1 MRWASLRSAPPYKGG
16 PSIPQRR
23 LVEARRLGGERA
35 PVETGLRDGVL
46 EPPLVHMRQDQLG
59 ERAAQH
65 APVVAAPARA
75 PWRQSG
81 RYSDAEERRIGAISE
96 AQHIVMALRVQRM
109 RPGELFRRLPLRDF
123 RARLAAHVERDA
135 FDQAPRVGDRK

>member
-46 EPPLVHMRQDQLG
+46 EPRLVHMRQDQLG
-59 ERAAQH
+59 ERAAQQ
-65 APVVAAPARA
+65 APVVAAPSRPITGISSRSKLPCPA
-75 PWRQSG
+75 SC
-81 RYSDAEERRIGAISE
+81 RIVSITAATIASPRCTPPGVATFGA
-96 AQHIVMALRVQRM
+96 
-109 RPGELFRRLPLRDF
+109 
-123 RARLAAHVERDA
+123 
-135 FDQAPRVGDRK
+135 

>member
-35 PVETGLRDGVL
+35 PVETGLRNCVL
-46 EPPLVHMRQDQLG
+46 EPRLVHMRQDQLG

-65 APVVAAPARA
+65 APVVAPPSRA
-75 PWRQSG
+75 PWRQARG
-81 RYSDAEERRIGAISE
+81 YSDAKQRRVGAISE
-96 AQHIVMALRVQRM
+96 TQHIIVALRV
-109 RPGELFRRLPLRDF
+109 
-123 RARLAAHVERDA
+123 
-135 FDQAPRVGDRK
+135 